1 MRVFRFGA
9 SGIEE
14 VGHYIDAEGN
24 NFWGVETFVPRDE
37 AAGNLEGR
45 RLFAGSD
52 RDHGIFIFRYTG
64 D

>member
-1 MRVFRFGA
+1 MRVFRFGE

-14 VGHYIDAEGN
+14 VGHYIHADGN
-24 NFWGVETFVPRDE
+24 NFWGVETFVPTSP
-37 AAGNLEGR
+37 AAGRFQGT

-64 D
+64 S